1 MIGSVIRIVSWVRC
15 SGFFSGSPSS
25 DRGSSWPR
33 VEDLS
38 RVWIASTVSQ
48 IDLPCASTFSDY
60 WIISPYVCCGCCCFL
75 WPPKESELVNQIC
88 FAEFLFLV
96 NWVAAV
102 PWILLRLFILPCRGV
117 QKGLEIWFLLRI
129 ALILVVCCATY
140 HFVEERFA
148 TEICTVKDWD
158 NYSDILSVSLS
169 GRPQL
174 TWDESVKRDLKDW
187 DISEE
192 LALDRSARS

>member
-15 SGFFSGSPSS
+15 SGFFSGSLSS

-33 VEDLS
+33 VEELS

-158 NYSDILSVSLS
+158 QSTGSVAVSLS
-169 GRPQL
+169 RGP
-174 TWDESVKRDLKDW
+174 
-187 DISEE
+187 
-192 LALDRSARS
+192 ARCLVLGWPLSLRTGS